1 MIHHVGRF
9 RDIFASEVPPVRND
23 RAVSPMPPV
32 VIDIR
37 NAEDSRDVV
46 HRAVQALAEGQ
57 LIAIP
62 TETVYG
68 LAASACRP
76 DAVERLLKV
85 KGRPTG
91 QPMALAIKSAEEAPD
106 FVPDMS
112 PLARRLARRCWPGPV
127 TLVVDNGH
135 RDGLIAQLP
144 QVVREVVAPN
154 GSVGLRVPAN
164 EMSQAVLRMLTGPIV
179 LTSANRSGEPDAV
192 TAQEVIRHLDGDV
205 AMVLDDG
212 PCRYG
217 QPSSVVRVK
226 HNSLEIL
233 REGVVGEATLR
244 RLAGVMVLV
253 ICTGNTCRSPMAEL
267 LMRDAVAKS
276 LNCKIEELDT
286 RGVIV
291 MSAGIA
297 AAPGCPPTSE
307 AIQVMRE
314 QGLDLSRHE
323 AQPVTETLIRHADLI
338 LAMTQSHLHSIV
350 DRWPE
355 AAGRTHLLMP
365 DRSDVADP
373 IGQSVG
379 AYRHCAAQI
388 TAGVK
393 CFAESLRKELCD

>member
-1 MIHHVGRF
+1 
-9 RDIFASEVPPVRND
+9 
-23 RAVSPMPPV
+23 MPPI

-57 LIAIP
+57 LLAIP

-68 LAASACRP
+68 LAASACRA
-76 DAVERLLKV
+76 DAVERLLQV
-85 KGRPTG
+85 KGRPVG

-106 FVPDMS
+106 FVPDLS

-127 TLVVDNGH
+127 TLVVDNEH

-144 QVVREVVAPN
+144 RTVREVVAPN
-154 GSVGLRVPAN
+154 GSVGLRVPASQ
-164 EMSQAVLRMLTGPIV
+164 MSQDVLRMLTGPIV
-179 LTSANRSGEPDAV
+179 LTSANRSGQPEAV
-192 TAQEVIRHLDGDV
+192 TAQEVVQFLDGDV

-226 HNSLEIL
+226 NNSFEIL

-244 RLAGVMVLV
+244 RLADVMVLV
-253 ICTGNTCRSPMAEL
+253 VCTGNTCRSPMAEL
-267 LMRDAVAKS
+267 LMRDQMAKS
-276 LNCKIEELDT
+276 LKCPLEGLDE
-286 RGVIV
+286 RGLIVI
-291 MSAGIA
+291 SAGIA

-307 AIQVMRE
+307 AVQVMRE

-323 AQPVTETLIRHADLI
+323 AQPVTEQLVRHADLI
-338 LAMTQSHLHSIV
+338 LAMTQSHLQSIV
-350 DRWPE
+350 ERWPA
-355 AAGRTHLLMP
+355 AAGRAYLLMP

-373 IGQSVG
+373 IGQTVG

-388 TAGVK
+388 ASGVK
-393 CFAESLRKELCD
+393 HHADHVRQELQG